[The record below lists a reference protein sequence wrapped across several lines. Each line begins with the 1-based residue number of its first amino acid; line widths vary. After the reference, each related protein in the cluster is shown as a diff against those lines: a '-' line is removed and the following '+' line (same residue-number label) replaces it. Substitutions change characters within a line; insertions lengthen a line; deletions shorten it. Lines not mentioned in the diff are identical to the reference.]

1 MPETESITWA
11 FPLKKKLKP
20 NCLDEAG
27 TSQPWVYV
35 KQRMHVEDDD
45 CHGNYYV
52 CTTHSNP
59 ADEVVYAED
68 DLTDPGA
75 A

>member
-1 MPETESITWA
+1 MPETESITWG
-11 FPLKKKLKP
+11 FQVGDKLHA
-20 NCLDEAG
+20 NYLGAAS
-27 TSQPWVYV
+27 TSDPWVYV
-35 KQRMHVEDDD
+35 KQRMHVEGDD

-52 CTTHSNP
+52 CTTHTHP
-59 ADEVVYAED
+59 ADEVVFAED

>member
-11 FPLKKKLKP
+11 FQVGDKLHA
-20 NCLDEAG
+20 NYLDAAS

-35 KQRMHVEDDD
+35 KQRMHAEGDGV
-45 CHGNYYV
+45 HGNYYI
-52 CTTHSNP
+52 CTTHVNP
-59 ADEVVYAED
+59 ENELTFAED
-68 DLTDPGA
+68 DLTDPNA